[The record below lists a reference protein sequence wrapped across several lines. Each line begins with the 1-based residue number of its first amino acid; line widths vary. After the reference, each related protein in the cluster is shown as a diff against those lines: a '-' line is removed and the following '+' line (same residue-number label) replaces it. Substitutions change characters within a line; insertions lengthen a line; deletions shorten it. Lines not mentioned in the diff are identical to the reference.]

1 MGGEERPE
9 QRRQEFEGRGR
20 VGQHAHPAAQA
31 LGEVAQLAAHRLE
44 LLRHQ
49 PGVMDQR
56 EPGGRG
62 RHAAPL
68 ALEQGRAELLLHVA
82 DALARRGERQPAA
95 RRAMGDAGGV
105 GDVQDQPQV
114 DQVEAHGCQE

>member
-1 MGGEERPE
+1 MFDSTRTRP
-9 QRRQEFEGRGR
+9 RRPLAKLPE
-20 VGQHAHPAAQA
+20 
-31 LGEVAQLAAHRLE
+31 LAAHRLE

-49 PGVMDQR
+49 PGVMEQG
-56 EPGGRG
+56 EPRGRG

-68 ALEQGRAELLLHVA
+68 PLEERRAELLLHVA

-95 RRAMGDAGGV
+95 RRAMGDAGRV

-114 DQVEAHGCQE
+114 DQVEAHGS